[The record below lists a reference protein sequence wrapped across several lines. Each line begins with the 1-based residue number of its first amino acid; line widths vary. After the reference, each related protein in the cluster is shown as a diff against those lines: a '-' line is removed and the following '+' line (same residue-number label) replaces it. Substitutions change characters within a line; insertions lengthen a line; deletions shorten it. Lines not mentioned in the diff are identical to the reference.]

1 MIQLTDEQFKSVLKD
16 VFRTPKFQ
24 EVKNRI
30 MDQLTEKALMDA
42 FADPE
47 IRKIVQ
53 ERADAYMQAHQHNAV
68 PAEGKEPAEHKFIEI
83 SAKKITPKQAGG
95 DQRVL
100 KH

>member
-47 IRKIVQ
+47 IRKIV
-53 ERADAYMQAHQHNAV
+53 
-68 PAEGKEPAEHKFIEI
+68 
-83 SAKKITPKQAGG
+83 
-95 DQRVL
+95 
-100 KH
+100 